1 MKSLVQFLLESD
13 GQETIRINDL
23 KASWSI
29 TDPKNT
35 KGDVIIEVPEDY
47 TDDDITSYLQDLL
60 LESMPTD
67 DELAKEYFGGDA
79 DDIIDVSIE
88 FDDAVVGREDKRNLT
103 FKYDSS
109 LDGKYKG
116 SDTKLKRVTL
126 RGLRLVAMF
135 DKLDVMNTSDD
146 GLMYDLMDIFKRT
159 VSSKNVVYMDGK
171 INLSIKDKDLEF
183 DNGKS
188 ELIKN

>member
-109 LDGKYKG
+109 LDDKYKG
-116 SDTKLKRVTL
+116 SDTQLKRVTL

-146 GLMYDLMDIFKRT
+146 SLMDDLMKIFKRT
-159 VSSKNVVYMDGK
+159 ESSKNVVYMNGK
-171 INLSIKDKDLEF
+171 IKLSIEEKDLEF

>member
-23 KASWSI
+23 KASWTI

-47 TDDDITSYLQDLL
+47 TDDDITSYLQDML
-60 LESMPTD
+60 LETMPTD
-67 DELAKEYFGGDA
+67 DELAKEYFGANA

-88 FDDAVVGREDKRNLT
+88 FDDAIVTREDKRNLT
-103 FKYDSS
+103 FKYDDS
-109 LDGKYKG
+109 LDDKYKG
-116 SDTKLKRVTL
+116 SDTQLKRVTL
-126 RGLRLVAMF
+126 KALRLVAMF

-159 VSSKNVVYMDGK
+159 ESSKNVEYMNGK
-171 INLSIKDKDLEF
+171 IKLSIEDKDLEF

-188 ELIKN
+188 ELIKD

>member
-1 MKSLVQFLLESD
+1 MKSLVQYIKESE

-29 TDPKNT
+29 ADPNNS

-47 TDDDITSYLQDLL
+47 TDDDITSYLQDML

-67 DELAKEYFGGDA
+67 EELAKDYFGGNA

-88 FDDAVVGREDKRNLT
+88 FDDAIVVRENKRNLT

-109 LDGKYKG
+109 LDDNYKG
-116 SDTKLKRVTL
+116 TDTQLKRVTL

-135 DKLDVMNTSDD
+135 DKLDVLNTSDD
-146 GLMYDLMDIFKRT
+146 SLMQDLMDIFERT
-159 VSSKNVVYMDGK
+159 CSSKNVEYMNGK
-171 INLSIKDKDLEF
+171 IELSIEEKDLEF
-183 DNGKS
+183 DKGKN
-188 ELIKN
+188 ELIKD

>member
-1 MKSLVQFLLESD
+1 MKSLVQYIKESE

-29 TDPKNT
+29 LDPKNT

-47 TDDDITSYLQDLL
+47 TDDDITSYLQDML

-67 DELAKEYFGGDA
+67 DELAKEYFGGNA

-88 FDDAVVGREDKRNLT
+88 FDDAIVARENKRNLT

-109 LDGKYKG
+109 LDDKYKET
-116 SDTKLKRVTL
+116 DTQLKRVTL

-146 GLMYDLMDIFKRT
+146 SLMQDLMGIFERT
-159 VSSKNVVYMDGK
+159 CSSKNVEYMNSK
-171 INLSIKDKDLEF
+171 IELSIEEKDLEF
-183 DNGKS
+183 DKGKN
-188 ELIKN
+188 ELIKD

>member
-1 MKSLVQFLLESD
+1 MKSLVQYIRESEN
-13 GQETIRINDL
+13 QTIRINDL

-47 TDDDITSYLQDLL
+47 TDDDITSYLQDML

-67 DELAKEYFGGDA
+67 DELAKEYFGANA

-88 FDDAVVGREDKRNLT
+88 FDDAIVAREDKRNLT
-103 FKYDSS
+103 FKYDDS
-109 LDGKYKG
+109 LDDKYKG

-126 RGLRLVAMF
+126 KGLRLVAMF
-135 DKLDVMNTSDD
+135 DKFDVTNTTDD

-159 VSSKNVVYMDGK
+159 ESSKNVEYMNGK
-171 INLSIKDKDLEF
+171 IKLSIEDKDLEF

-188 ELIKN
+188 ELIKD

>member
-47 TDDDITSYLQDLL
+47 TDDDITNYLQDLL

-67 DELAKEYFGGDA
+67 DELAKDYFGANA

-88 FDDAVVGREDKRNLT
+88 FDDASVTRDDKRNLT
-103 FKYDSS
+103 FPYDDS
-109 LDGKYKG
+109 LDDKYKG
-116 SDTKLKRVTL
+116 SDVNLKRVTL
-126 RGLRLVAMF
+126 KGLRLVAMF

-146 GLMYDLMDIFKRT
+146 GLMYDLMDIFNRT
-159 VSSKNVVYMDGK
+159 KSSSNVHYMNDK
-171 INLSIKDKDLEF
+171 IKLTIEDKDLEF

-188 ELIKN
+188 ELIKD

>member
-1 MKSLVQFLLESD
+1 MKSLVQYIKESE

-23 KASWSI
+23 KVSWSI
-29 TDPKNT
+29 ADPNNS

-47 TDDDITSYLQDLL
+47 TDDDITSYLQDML

-67 DELAKEYFGGDA
+67 EELAKDYFGRNV

-88 FDDAVVGREDKRNLT
+88 FDDAIVVRENKRNLT

-109 LDGKYKG
+109 LDDNYKG
-116 SDTKLKRVTL
+116 TDTQLKRVAL

-135 DKLDVMNTSDD
+135 DKLDVLNTSDD
-146 GLMYDLMDIFKRT
+146 TLMQDLMDIFERT
-159 VSSKNVVYMDGK
+159 RSSKNVEYMNGK
-171 INLSIKDKDLEF
+171 IELNIEEKDLEF
-183 DNGKS
+183 DKGKN
-188 ELIKN
+188 ELIKD

>member
-1 MKSLVQFLLESD
+1 MKSLVQWIKESED
-13 GQETIRINDL
+13 QTICINDL

-47 TDDDITSYLQDLL
+47 TDDDITNYLQDLL

-67 DELAKEYFGGDA
+67 DELAKEYFGGNA

-88 FDDAVVGREDKRNLT
+88 FDDAIVAREDKKNLT
-103 FKYDSS
+103 FPYDYS
-109 LDGKYKG
+109 LDDKYKG
-116 SDTKLKRVTL
+116 SDVNLKRVTL
-126 RGLRLVAMF
+126 KGLRLVAMF

-159 VSSKNVVYMDGK
+159 VSSKNVVYMEGK
-171 INLSIKDKDLEF
+171 IDLSIEEKDLEF
-183 DNGKS
+183 DENKT
-188 ELIKN
+188 ELLKE

>member
-1 MKSLVQFLLESD
+1 MKSLVQYLLESED
-13 GQETIRINDL
+13 QTIRINDL

-29 TDPKNT
+29 RDPKNHN
-35 KGDVIIEVPEDY
+35 GDVIIEVPEDY
-47 TDDDITSYLQDLL
+47 TDDDITNYLQDML

-67 DELAKEYFGGDA
+67 DELAKDYFGANA

-88 FDDAVVGREDKRNLT
+88 FDDASVTRDDKRNLT
-103 FKYDSS
+103 FPYDDS
-109 LDGKYKG
+109 LDDKYKG
-116 SDTKLKRVTL
+116 SDTQLKRVTL
-126 RGLRLVAMF
+126 KGLRLVAMF

-188 ELIKN
+188 ELLKD

>member
-1 MKSLVQFLLESD
+1 MKSLVQYIKESD
-13 GQETIRINDL
+13 EQETIRINDL

-47 TDDDITSYLQDLL
+47 TDDDITSYLQDML
-60 LESMPTD
+60 LEDMPTD
-67 DELAKEYFGGDA
+67 DELAKDYFGANA

-88 FDDAVVGREDKRNLT
+88 FDDAIVAREDKRNLT

-109 LDGKYKG
+109 LDDKYKG
-116 SDTKLKRVTL
+116 SETQLKRAIL
-126 RGLRLVAMF
+126 KSLRLVAMF

-159 VSSKNVVYMDGK
+159 VSSKNVHYMDDK
-171 INLSIKDKDLEF
+171 IKLSIEDKDLEF

>member
-1 MKSLVQFLLESD
+1 MKSLVQFIKESD

-23 KASWSI
+23 KATWSI

-47 TDDDITSYLQDLL
+47 TDDDITSYLQDML

-67 DELAKEYFGGDA
+67 DELAKEYFGGNA
-79 DDIIDVSIE
+79 DDIIDMTIE
-88 FDDAVVGREDKRNLT
+88 FDDAIVAREDKRNLT

-109 LDGKYKG
+109 LDDKYKG
-116 SDTKLKRVTL
+116 TDTQLKRVTL
-126 RGLRLVAMF
+126 KGLRLVAMF

-146 GLMYDLMDIFKRT
+146 GLMYDLMDIFRRT
-159 VSSKNVVYMDGK
+159 CSSKTVEYMNGK
-171 INLSIKDKDLEF
+171 IKLSIEDKDLEF

-188 ELIKN
+188 ELIKD

>member
-109 LDGKYKG
+109 LDDKYKG
-116 SDTKLKRVTL
+116 SDTQLKRVTL
-126 RGLRLVAMF
+126 KGLRLVAMF

>member
-88 FDDAVVGREDKRNLT
+88 FDDAIVAREDKRNLT
-103 FKYDSS
+103 FMYDSS
-109 LDGKYKG
+109 LDDKYKG
-116 SDTKLKRVTL
+116 SDTQLKRVTL
-126 RGLRLVAMF
+126 KGLRLVAMF

>member
-13 GQETIRINDL
+13 GQETICINDL
-23 KASWSI
+23 KASWTI

-47 TDDDITSYLQDLL
+47 TDDDITSYLQDML
-60 LESMPTD
+60 LETMPTD
-67 DELAKEYFGGDA
+67 DELAKEYFGANA

-88 FDDAVVGREDKRNLT
+88 FDDAIVTREDKRNLT
-103 FKYDSS
+103 FKYDDS
-109 LDGKYKG
+109 LDDKYKG
-116 SDTKLKRVTL
+116 SDTQLKRVTL
-126 RGLRLVAMF
+126 KALRLVAMF

-159 VSSKNVVYMDGK
+159 ESSKNVEYMNGK
-171 INLSIKDKDLEF
+171 IKLSIEDKDLEF

-188 ELIKN
+188 ELIKD

>member
-1 MKSLVQFLLESD
+1 MKSLVQFIKESD

-47 TDDDITSYLQDLL
+47 TDDDITSYLQDML

-67 DELAKEYFGGDA
+67 DELGKEYFGGNA
-79 DDIIDVSIE
+79 DDIIDVTIE
-88 FDDAVVGREDKRNLT
+88 FDDAIVAREDKRNLT

-109 LDGKYKG
+109 LDDNYKG
-116 SDTKLKRVTL
+116 TDTQLKRVTL
-126 RGLRLVAMF
+126 KGLRLVAMF

-146 GLMYDLMDIFKRT
+146 GLMYDLMDIFRRT
-159 VSSKNVVYMDGK
+159 CSSKTVEYMNGK
-171 INLSIKDKDLEF
+171 IKLSIEDKDLEF

-188 ELIKN
+188 ELIKD

>member
-1 MKSLVQFLLESD
+1 MKSLVQYIKESE

-29 TDPKNT
+29 ADPKNS

-47 TDDDITSYLQDLL
+47 TDDDITSYLQDML

-67 DELAKEYFGGDA
+67 EELAKDYFGGNA

-88 FDDAVVGREDKRNLT
+88 FDDAIVVSENKRNLT

-109 LDGKYKG
+109 LDDNYKG
-116 SDTKLKRVTL
+116 TDTQLKRVTL

-135 DKLDVMNTSDD
+135 DKLDVLNTSDD
-146 GLMYDLMDIFKRT
+146 SLMQDLMDIFERT
-159 VSSKNVVYMDGK
+159 CSSKNVEYMNGK
-171 INLSIKDKDLEF
+171 IELSIEEKDLEF
-183 DNGKS
+183 DKGKN
-188 ELIKN
+188 ELIKE